1 MHRDMNC
8 EKKTYLA
15 VFLSA
20 RNSDKSAHIFFTRS
34 VSICQFFCEKKQLSI
49 ILD

>member
-1 MHRDMNC
+1 MNC

-20 RNSDKSAHIFFTRS
+20 RNSDKSARFFCTKS
-34 VSICQFFCEKKQLSI
+34 IYICQFFYEYCYFSI
-49 ILD
+49 

>member
-1 MHRDMNC
+1 MNC

-20 RNSDKSAHIFFTRS
+20 RNSDKSARFLCTR
-34 VSICQFFCEKKQLSI
+34 
-49 ILD
+49 

>member
-1 MHRDMNC
+1 MNC

-20 RNSDKSAHIFFTRS
+20 RNSDKSAHFF
-34 VSICQFFCEKKQLSI
+34 VLDEIPYVNFFVI
-49 ILD
+49 IINY

>member
-1 MHRDMNC
+1 MNC

-20 RNSDKSAHIFFTRS
+20 RNSDKSARFF
-34 VSICQFFCEKKQLSI
+34 VLDQIPYVNFFMAVDNSQ
-49 ILD
+49 

>member
-1 MHRDMNC
+1 MNC

-20 RNSDKSAHIFFTRS
+20 RNSDKSAQVLLQDRFLYVNFFGQDGKFY
-34 VSICQFFCEKKQLSI
+34 INK
-49 ILD
+49 